1 MTDAMGLCWRQK
13 VCILRQI
20 NSVKK
25 YVGYLHCVNYVN
37 KTKIVVV
44 FYFAESIKLKIV
56 DTSIKGRHFRFLPR
70 IAQEGMLILLTLMA
84 FSLSRRGR

>member
-25 YVGYLHCVNYVN
+25 YVHCVNYVT

-44 FYFAESIKLKIV
+44 FYFAETIKLKIV